1 MTETIKPAHT
11 EDRLLFAEETCA
23 EPVHDTAGWQWKI
36 IIADDEPDVHNITRM
51 VLADY
56 SFEGASLEFLSA
68 YSGAEAKKLLI
79 DNPDTAIILLDV
91 VMETDDSGLALARQ
105 IRTELKNDFVRI
117 VLRTGQPGK
126 APEREVI
133 ARYDIN
139 DYKEK
144 TELTAQKLF
153 TTVTAALRAYRDLR
167 IIEKN
172 RRGLEQIIASSACLF
187 EAQSLRKFAKGALT
201 QLLSILRMDESSV
214 YIEASGFTASQHK
227 GEFRILAATG
237 RFEHAIDKQIEGVL
251 PQDVMTHLSHALNEE
266 KSLYIDDAYVGYFPT
281 SSGARNLLYVRGCR
295 HLTDLDRD
303 LVRIFSTNVGIAF
316 ENIYLQRELVD
327 TQKEM
332 IMTLG
337 EVLENRSQE
346 AGNHV
351 RRVAEASYLLAC
363 KAGLSEQ
370 QASLLRMASPMH
382 DLGKVGVADSIL
394 LKPGNLSKEEF
405 EIIKA
410 HTSIG
415 HGILSKSTRE
425 IGKTAALVALEHH
438 EHWDGRGYPR
448 GLAGEEIHV
457 FGRITALADVF
468 DALTHNRIYK
478 SAWETDRVVERIKE
492 ERGKYFDPALVDV
505 FLENLDDFLGINQKY
520 PDQVIEQPD
529 LPPEWSQGD

>member
-1 MTETIKPAHT
+1 MTENKNAAPE
-11 EDRLLFAEETCA
+11 EDRFLFADETC
-23 EPVHDTAGWQWKI
+23 TAPSPETPAGIWKI

-56 SFEGASLEFLSA
+56 SFEGSCLDFLSA
-68 YSGAEAKKLLI
+68 YSGAEARKLLEE
-79 DNPDTAIILLDV
+79 NPDTAIILLDV
-91 VMETDDSGLALARQ
+91 VMETDDSGLTLARQ

-133 ARYDIN
+133 AKYDIN

-214 YIEASGFTASQHK
+214 YVEASGFTASQH
-227 GEFRILAATG
+227 GQGFRILAATG
-237 RFEHAIDKQIEGVL
+237 RFEHAVDKEIDGIL
-251 PQDVMTHLSHALNEE
+251 PRDVMTHLSQALNM
-266 KSLYIDDAYVGYFPT
+266 KQSLYVDDAYVGYFPT
-281 SSGARNLLYVRGCR
+281 SSGAKNLLYVRGCR

-316 ENIYLQRELVD
+316 ENIYLQKELVD

-351 RRVAEASYLLAC
+351 RRVAEISY
-363 KAGLSEQ
+363 
-370 QASLLRMASPMH
+370 
-382 DLGKVGVADSIL
+382 IL
-394 LKPGNLSKEEF
+394 DR
-405 EIIKA
+405 
-410 HTSIG
+410 
-415 HGILSKSTRE
+415 KS
-425 IGKTAALVALEHH
+425 
-438 EHWDGRGYPR
+438 
-448 GLAGEEIHV
+448 
-457 FGRITALADVF
+457 
-468 DALTHNRIYK
+468 
-478 SAWETDRVVERIKE
+478 VV
-492 ERGKYFDPALVDV
+492 
-505 FLENLDDFLGINQKY
+505 
-520 PDQVIEQPD
+520 
-529 LPPEWSQGD
+529 